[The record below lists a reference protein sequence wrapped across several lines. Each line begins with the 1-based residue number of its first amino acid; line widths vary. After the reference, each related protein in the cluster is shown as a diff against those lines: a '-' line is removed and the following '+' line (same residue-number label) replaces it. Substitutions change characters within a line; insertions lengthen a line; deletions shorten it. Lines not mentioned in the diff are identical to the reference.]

1 MNAPVNPK
9 KLIKGAL
16 GDWEVVI
23 GMEIHAQVTSRSKL
37 FSGAPTAFG
46 AEPNDNVSLVDAAM
60 PGMLPVINRECVA
73 QAVRT
78 GLGLKAQINH
88 RSVFDRKNYF
98 YPDLPQGYQISQYKS
113 PIVGEGEVLVDLP
126 DGASITVGIERL
138 HLEQDAGKSLHDQ
151 DPLRIVAGFLTDRK
165 LASRPVAIEE
175 TLRYFA
181 VDALQR
187 TLPGIRLVSANPV
200 VRGCRMVK
208 TPAEIALMQ
217 MATDVTIAA
226 YRWTQP
232 RVERGMTGA
241 EIGALMNA
249 ATRALGGAPEFALA
263 LIGPAAALPHG
274 SREVHRV
281 ADGQVVL
288 MDCGC
293 TVQGYQ
299 SDVSRTWV
307 HGAATIEQRRVWD
320 QVARGQQVAL
330 AAARIGVAAGS
341 VDDAV
346 RRYYGSL
353 GYGPDYRLPGLS
365 HRTGHGIG
373 MDGHEPV
380 NLVRGETTK
389 LAAGMCFSN
398 EPGLYLPGRFGVRL
412 EDCFH
417 MTPAG
422 PRWFSEPP
430 RSIDA
435 PV

>member
-1 MNAPVNPK
+1 MSRPDRRAV
-9 KLIKGAL
+9 LAAAAAL
-16 GDWEVVI
+16 PLLSV
-23 GMEIHAQVTSRSKL
+23 
-37 FSGAPTAFG
+37 SGLLRA
-46 AEPNDNVSLVDAAM
+46 AEPDLSALSDITGTAVAIDAAERARRLARAQALM
-60 PGMLPVINRECVA
+60 RANGIGAVLIEPGSSLIYFTGVRWGRSERLTAAILPV
-73 QAVRT
+73 
-78 GLGLKAQINH
+78 
-88 RSVFDRKNYF
+88 
-98 YPDLPQGYQISQYKS
+98 
-113 PIVGEGEVLVDLP
+113 EGEPCIVTP
-126 DGASITVGIERL
+126 FFEEPSIRETLAIPADVRVWQE
-138 HLEQDAGKSLHDQ
+138 DQ
-151 DPLRIVAGFLTDRK
+151 DPLRIVAGFLTERR
-165 LASRPVAIEE
+165 LATRPVGIEE

-181 VDALQR
+181 VDALR
-187 TLPGIRLVSANPV
+187 RALPDVRLVSANPV
-200 VRGCRMVK
+200 VRGCRMMK
-208 TPAEIALMQ
+208 TAAEIALMQ
-217 MATDVTIAA
+217 VATDVTIAA

-232 RVERGMTGA
+232 RVEAGMTGA

-249 ATRALGGAPEFALA
+249 ATRRLGGSPEFALA

-281 ADGQVVL
+281 AAGQVVL

-307 HGAATIEQRRVWD
+307 HGTADAAQRRVWD
-320 QVARGQQVAL
+320 QVAQGQRIAF
-330 AAARIGVAAGS
+330 AAARIGVTAGS

-346 RRYYGSL
+346 RDHYRSL

-380 NLVRGETTK
+380 NLVRGETTR

-398 EPGLYLPGRFGVRL
+398 EPGLYLPGKFGVRL

-435 PV
+435 PI